1 MYRERVRQMVLRDRN
16 YPCVLFWSAGNESG
30 EGFNITEAIKEGR
43 KYDHTRYWMYGGNA
57 YAHPAE
63 EIIGPRYPLPI
74 ELEMQTG
81 IIPDKNDRR
90 PSFMDEYLSVAGN
103 GGGGLDDYWRVVY
116 AHPRL
121 MGGAIWDFVSPG
133 LTERIRKIEDKSLF
147 STPVHL
153 MGNTQLVKA
162 VDGNALDLNGHDQW
176 VEVYRQSNVEI

>member
-1 MYRERVRQMVLRDRN
+1 
-16 YPCVLFWSAGNESG
+16 
-30 EGFNITEAIKEGR
+30 
-43 KYDHTRYWMYGGNA
+43 
-57 YAHPAE
+57 
-63 EIIGPRYPLPI
+63 
-74 ELEMQTG
+74 
-81 IIPDKNDRR
+81 
-90 PSFMDEYLSVAGN
+90 MDEYLSVAGN

-162 VDGNALDLNGHDQW
+162 VDGNALALNGHDP
-176 VEVYRQSNVEI
+176 

>member
-1 MYRERVRQMVLRDRN
+1 
-16 YPCVLFWSAGNESG
+16 
-30 EGFNITEAIKEGR
+30 
-43 KYDHTRYWMYGGNA
+43 
-57 YAHPAE
+57 
-63 EIIGPRYPLPI
+63 
-74 ELEMQTG
+74 
-81 IIPDKNDRR
+81 
-90 PSFMDEYLSVAGN
+90 MDEYLSVAGN

-153 MGNTQLVKA
+153 MGNTRLVKA

-176 VEVYRQSNVEI
+176 VEVYRQSNVEIESNELTLTMDVYPRKLISSCGSFLTKGSYQLGYSKGVKIRLISISIPINIMC